1 MTRRYKLFFVE
12 NKKWR
17 EWELIRRLREHL
29 SKDEMGQ
36 SGDHS
41 IRHNRPA
48 TFLALSKQHR
58 WHSRE
63 KLQMDLCSLLPVQV
77 SSFFLSRPFL
87 FLSHGSLRKRLDL
100 ELFNLLLFLQHLTI
114 NRIRD
119 RNSFLFFFFFYILND
134 LIIFYN
140 YTRFVI
146 N

>member
-1 MTRRYKLFFVE
+1 M
-12 NKKWR
+12 KKMGTDSVH
-17 EWELIRRLREHL
+17 RLREHL

-77 SSFFLSRPFL
+77 SYFFLFHPFL

-100 ELFNLLLFLQHLTI
+100 ELFKLLFLQHLTI
-114 NRIRD
+114 NKIRD
-119 RNSFLFFFFFYILND
+119 RNFFFFFFYILND